1 MTREEA
7 FKDINNTQEYYV
19 DELVDA
25 LSDANRSCFKEQN
38 FTSDTGTGKT
48 RMIAM
53 LVNKM
58 PQKFFVITTLS
69 RGQLVKQ
76 VRENLSKLINGNN
89 YVIYG
94 LCDFTANTKLQ
105 AEEILSNLPKDK
117 EIIWVRDEGHIRT
130 NRWQEIINNRCEKIV
145 NFSATN
151 KEEGIRCN
159 FAHTMMLRTVNQQEG
174 TPAEALDKLVEIKQ
188 IHKNVKNYNPCAI
201 MRSLDDKTTLDI
213 IKECE
218 NRNLKYINITEEN
231 FDMSELCEDN
241 NEYDVIINKFKIVEG
256 VDLRRAHVIYMTNE
270 PSNIGTTIQIIG
282 RARRNALLYRDDI
295 DILAPENEELL
306 DATRQCFVFYNIK
319 NMKIDVDMDGNL
331 CMAFCNIIS
340 CEKLKVGSIIKV
352 KNGVMDNGLKIIE
365 LENQTG
371 TFIVSKDDVTGFN
384 VVLPESE
391 FYEKKEVEVKTLL
404 YGYTKEEIYTNFKQD
419 EYFCIPTIQEVK
431 VRIDSLPIFDYE
443 LKTYEKKEKYC
454 VDILYSPKEY
464 NIDAIWQD
472 KYHANPYI
480 YYFEKPIK
488 KKHSFTTL
496 EARKKFISNLPVPKK
511 INYIINKKWMVK
523 WEAAINL
530 RSFSI
535 PSHKAFCEQGSE
547 KLNFSRISDKN
558 DFITVE
564 CCFYKRMSVEE
575 INDYFNLH
583 CFCSYKKIINDKE
596 IAIIGA
602 DSMKPIN
609 STTGIQWIED
619 RAVTSKII
627 EHSKFNIFIQNKYA
641 KQLQDIMPKL
651 YNGKNQF
658 GFDKKCNSCLGYCA
672 EYYGK
677 YLIYGDAFLGNY
689 IEKVKAEYRIGVGNP
704 NVAIVRA
711 CMLMYRDQMKLIYGE
726 GVGRLIPTMSIDS
739 LKGKEHKTFIDTVI
753 KLGKNIAEFVKKE
766 FNILD
771 CLNVDKQYD
780 PNLSVNHIGALADFI
795 DKDKIIDVKCTSS
808 ITLNNIKQVLAYHY
822 LSTKRSDLEIKEVIV
837 YDAVNDECVKVK
849 L

>member
-174 TPAEALDKLVEIKQ
+174 TPAEALDKLVEIKR

-201 MRSLDDKTTLDI
+201 MRSLDNKTTLDI

-218 NRNLKYINITEEN
+218 NRNLRYINITEEN
-231 FDMSELCEDN
+231 FDMSELCKDN

-282 RARRNALLYRDDI
+282 RTRRNALLYRDDI

-306 DATRQCFVFYNIK
+306 NATRQCFVFYNIK

-340 CEKLKVGSIIKV
+340 CEKLKVGSTIKV

-371 TFIVSKDDVTGFN
+371 TFIISKDDITGFN

-391 FYEKKEVEVKTLL
+391 FYGKKEIEVKTLL
-404 YGYTKEEIYTNFKQD
+404 YGYTKEEIYTNFKQG
-419 EYFCIPTIQEVK
+419 EYFCIPITRKVEVN
-431 VRIDSLPIFDYE
+431 IDLLPIFDYK
-443 LKTYEKKEKYC
+443 LDLYEKKNKYC
-454 VDILYSPKEY
+454 VDV
-464 NIDAIWQD
+464 
-472 KYHANPYI
+472 I
-480 YYFEKPIK
+480 YFQKTYELDIICGGEDGQPIAYCDNRPIK
-488 KKHSFTTL
+488 KEHSFNTL
-496 EARKKFISNLPVPKK
+496 EARINFISKLPIPQK
-511 INYIINKKWMVK
+511 INYIINKKWGGKKYNVIRR
-523 WEAAINL
+523 WHD
-530 RSFSI
+530 FS
-535 PSHKAFCEQGSE
+535 HFYRLENE
-547 KLNFSRISDKN
+547 KIKFNRASSTS
-558 DFITVE
+558 DFITVDYLFYE
-564 CCFYKRMSVEE
+564 TMSLKEVENYFRHHCFY
-575 INDYFNLH
+575 D
-583 CFCSYKKIINDKE
+583 YKKIINDKE
-596 IAIIGA
+596 IATIGA
-602 DSMKPIN
+602 DSMKPIK
-609 STTGIQWIED
+609 SAAGIQWIED
-619 RAVTSKII
+619 RAVTSKITG
-627 EHSKFNIFIQNKYA
+627 HSKFNTFIQNKYA
-641 KQLQDIMPKL
+641 KQLQDITFEL

-677 YLIYGDAFLGNY
+677 YLIYGDAFLERY
-689 IEKVKAEYRIGVGNP
+689 IKRVKAEYWGRDLNIT
-704 NVAIVRA
+704 IVRA

-726 GVGRLIPTMSIDS
+726 RVGRFIPVMSVNS
-739 LKGKEHKTFIDTVI
+739 LKDKEHKAFIDTVI

-766 FNILD
+766 FNISD
-771 CLNVDKQYD
+771 CSNVDKRYD
-780 PNLSVNHIGALADFI
+780 PNLSTNHISALADFI

-822 LSTKRSDLEIKEVIV
+822 LSTKRSDLEIKEVVV
-837 YDAVNDECVKVK
+837 YDAVNDKCVRVK